1 MYVAFIDFRKAFD
14 SVIRSK
20 LLAILK
26 KKNLK
31 GKMYRTIVSM
41 YNVVKS
47 KVRAGNDLTES
58 FVCPRGLKQ
67 GEICSPVLF
76 SLFIN
81 ELANEIIQIRQTW
94 HTGDPI

>member
-26 KKNLK
+26 KKSLK

-58 FVCPRGLKQ
+58 FVCPGGLKQ

-76 SLFIN
+76 SLFID

>member
-1 MYVAFIDFRKAFD
+1 MSLIQKQMLHHIKLYVAFIDFRKAFD
-14 SVIRSK
+14 SVIRSE
-20 LLAILK
+20 LWTVLK
-26 KKNLK
+26 KKGLK
-31 GKMYRTIVSM
+31 GKMYQAIVSM

-76 SLFIN
+76 
-81 ELANEIIQIRQTW
+81 
-94 HTGDPI
+94 PIL